1 MKDDFVIFNGEY
13 ERDWAIV
20 GLNVECEILCV
31 VFLELVLFE
40 IMDDFCSEFVEVDI
54 KELVE
59 WEALFTLV
67 SITEDMVTGR

>member
-1 MKDDFVIFNGEY
+1 M
-13 ERDWAIV
+13 
-20 GLNVECEILCV
+20 NVECEILCV